1 MTAPKIKV
9 KRMICL
15 VMALVVCTVML
26 LGSMTEEVSAATKK
40 PSKVVLTSVKSVD
53 YNAVKITWKKA
64 SNAKKYQVYR
74 STSKNG
80 KYKLIKTTTSRAY
93 TNSKLTTGKKY
104 YYKVRAINGSK
115 KGYFSSKKYAIPQLN
130 KTSGVKV
137 TSNSYNS
144 VAVSWNKVNG
154 AKGYQ
159 IYRATSKTGTYK
171 KVKSIATNKYVDTDL
186 TTGKTYYY
194 KVRAYRTVNK
204 AYKYGSYSGIVC
216 KAPVL
221 SIPKIQATINGEN
234 KIHISWNAVDGATGY
249 KVYRATSKTGTYS
262 RIATRTNTDHV
273 DSSAKV
279 ATNYYYKVI
288 ATRGDAVSGYSN
300 IVSCKWEMDLDSI
313 RTTML
318 KLINEEREAV
328 GVEPL
333 EIYSPIHKTAQ
344 TKAEDLYET
353 GVFDHYSDN
362 LGMFYD
368 QYTDAG
374 ITYAGGGENIA
385 QGYSNVEAAMKG
397 WMQSTGHKAN
407 ILNENWTHVGI
418 GYYKGNWVQQF
429 AKNPK
434 GGYSSVCETG
444 ISVNCI
450 KCGTKNTVDEYK
462 MYSKD
467 GEGNTYGCIYCSSCR
482 TLIEKCP
489 KCDAG
494 VFEDVG
500 LTENGSLAGK
510 CNECG
515 NNQTKTCYVN
525 CQFCGDK
532 LLGNNMDVDYQVAF
546 DSTGTYDGESYDRT
560 DGCYFQ
566 HRLFSA
572 IVCKSCNKHV
582 IVSDYDCSDYVEF
595 YEKLK
600 STLGSDENIFDYIK
614 WEKKVGTELI
624 EKGEDWARYK
634 TIYEF
639 IDTPEIK
646 ELSEIIGL
654 EKF

>member
-1 MTAPKIKV
+1 MNV
-9 KRMICL
+9 KRMVCL
-15 VMALVVCTVML
+15 MMALVVCTVML
-26 LGSMTEEVSAATKK
+26 LGTATEEVSAATKK
-40 PSKVVLTSVKSVD
+40 PSKVVMTSAKSID
-53 YNAVKITWKKA
+53 YNTVKITWKKA
-64 SNAKKYQVYR
+64 GNTKKYQVYR
-74 STSKNG
+74 ATSKYG
-80 KYKLIKTTTSRAY
+80 KYKLIKTTTGKTF

-104 YYKVRAINGSK
+104 YYKVRAVNGSK
-115 KGYFSSKKYAIPQLN
+115 KGKFSTPKYATPQLN
-130 KTSGVKV
+130 KVSGVKAI
-137 TSNSYNS
+137 SDKYNS
-144 VAVSWNKVNG
+144 ITLSWNKVKG
-154 AKGYQ
+154 ANGYQ
-159 IYRATSKTGTYK
+159 IYKSTSKNGTYK
-171 KVKSIATNKYVDTDL
+171 KVKSLSANKFIDPGL
-186 TTGKTYYY
+186 ATGKTYYY
-194 KVRAYRTVNK
+194 KVRAYRYVNGS
-204 AYKYGSYSGIVC
+204 YKYGAYSGVVS
-216 KAPVL
+216 KATIL
-221 SIPKIQATINGEN
+221 NSPKITAQLNEDN
-234 KIHISWNAVDGATGY
+234 KISISWNEVEGATGY
-249 KVYRATSKTGTYS
+249 KLYRSTNKNGTFS
-262 RIATRTNTDHV
+262 RIATTTSSAYT

-279 ATNYYYKVI
+279 ATTYYYKVI
-288 ATRGDAVSGYSN
+288 ATRGDTSSGYSN
-300 IVSCKWEMDLDSI
+300 IVSCKWELDLNSI
-313 RTTML
+313 RSTML
-318 KLINEEREAV
+318 KMINEEREAA

-344 TKAEDLYET
+344 IKAEDLYET

-397 WMQSTGHKAN
+397 WMQSPGHKAN

-444 ISVNCI
+444 ISVECI

-467 GEGNTYGCIYCSSCR
+467 GEGNTYGCFYCSSCK
-482 TLIEKCP
+482 TLIEKCS
-489 KCDAG
+489 KCDGG

-532 LLGNNMDVDYQVAF
+532 LLGNNIDVDYQVAF
-546 DSTGTYDGESYDRT
+546 DSTGTYDGESYDKT
-560 DGCYFQ
+560 EGCYFQ

-582 IVSDYDCSDYVEF
+582 IVSDYDYNDYVEF

-600 STLGSDENIFDYIK
+600 NTLGSEEEIFDYIK
-614 WEKKVGTELI
+614 WEKKIGSELI
-624 EKGEDWARYK
+624 EKGDNWARYK

-654 EKF
+654 EQF